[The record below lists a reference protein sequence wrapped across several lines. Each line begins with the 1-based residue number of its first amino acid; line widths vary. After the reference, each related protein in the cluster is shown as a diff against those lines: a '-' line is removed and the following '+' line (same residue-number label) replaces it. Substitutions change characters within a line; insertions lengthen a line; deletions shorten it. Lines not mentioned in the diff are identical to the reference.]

1 MTDARPRSR
10 QPRFSRERRSL
21 LLGLA
26 ATGLAGLAA
35 PGIARATAVPK
46 FATDP
51 FTLGVASGYPGATS
65 IVLWTR
71 LAPEPLAPGGGM
83 SEAVVPVRWEI
94 ATDESFRKGV
104 RQGTAYA
111 EPDWAHSVHAEI
123 EGLDPATTY
132 WYRFTAGNARSVAGR
147 TRTAPA
153 AGSPNARLRMA
164 VASCQQYEHGYFAAY
179 RHMLDDDLD
188 LVLHVG
194 DYIYERSWGRDL
206 VRSHGSPECYT
217 LDDYR
222 ARHALYRTDRDLA
235 AAHAMCPWIVTWD
248 DHEVDNDYA
257 DALSEEDDVPEL
269 FLARR
274 AAAYQAYYEHLP
286 LPRRAVPFGA
296 SMRLYASNAFGSLAQ
311 VVTLDERQYRSPQAC
326 PRLGRRGANR
336 VKDCSDLW
344 LPERTKLGAQ
354 QESWFEA
361 QLAASKSLWNLT
373 AEGTVIAY
381 IDEQPGPGEQF
392 WTDGWNGYPAARRR
406 LLEST
411 VRSGATNPVFFSG
424 DIHAF
429 LAANLQREPTDPESH
444 VVASEFTTTSITSQA
459 LPQAQLDSRRQ
470 ENPAIQWANSERRG
484 YLRLDL
490 DRNRLLVDLVAMESV
505 TRPDAGRSIQAS
517 FVVEAGQPGV
527 KPA

>member
-1 MTDARPRSR
+1 M
-10 QPRFSRERRSL
+10 
-21 LLGLA
+21 
-26 ATGLAGLAA
+26 
-35 PGIARATAVPK
+35 PG
-46 FATDP
+46 
-51 FTLGVASGYPGATS
+51 
-65 IVLWTR
+65 
-71 LAPEPLAPGGGM
+71 
-83 SEAVVPVRWEI
+83 AVVPVRWEVS
-94 ATDESFRKGV
+94 TDESFRSGV
-104 RQGTAYA
+104 RKGTAYA
-111 EPDWAHSVHAEI
+111 DPDWAHSVHAEI
-123 EGLDPATTY
+123 EGLDPATNY

-153 AGSPNARLRMA
+153 PGATNARLRIA
-164 VASCQQYEHGYFAAY
+164 VASCQQYEQGFYAAY

-194 DYIYERSWGRDL
+194 DYIYESSWGRDL
-206 VRSHGSPECYT
+206 VRSHRSPETYT
-217 LDDYR
+217 LEDYR

-235 AAHAMCPWIVTWD
+235 AAHAACPWMVTWD

-257 DALSEEDDVPEL
+257 ADISEEDDVPEL

-274 AAAYQAYYEHLP
+274 AAAYRAYYEHMP
-286 LPRRAVPFGA
+286 LPRRAIPFGA
-296 SMRLYASNAFGSLAQ
+296 SMRLHATRRFGTLAN
-311 VVTLDERQYRSPQAC
+311 VVTLDERQYRSPLAC
-326 PRLGRRGANR
+326 PRPGRRGANR
-336 VKDCSDLW
+336 VKDCAELW

-354 QESWFEA
+354 QERWFEA
-361 QLAASKSLWNLT
+361 QLTASQSLWNLT

-392 WTDGWNGYPAARRR
+392 WTDGWNGYPAARQR

-411 VRSGATNPVFFSG
+411 VRSGATNPVFCSG

-429 LAANLQREPTDPESH
+429 LVSNLQREPADPKSP
-444 VVASEFTTTSITSQA
+444 VVAAEFTTTSISSQA
-459 LPQAQLDSRRQ
+459 MPQEELDKRRQ
-470 ENPAIQWANSERRG
+470 ENPSVVWANSERRG

-490 DRNRLLVDLVAMESV
+490 DRKRLQADLVAMDSV